1 MKERIMLNTGI
12 VAADFYVP
20 SGVVTNDDLSKIV
33 DTNDEWIYSRTG
45 IKKRH
50 LSQGENTSEL
60 CINVAEKLIKKSGI
74 DPLDIDLVIVGTIT
88 ADYATPST
96 ACLVQGAI
104 GATNAFAFDISAAC
118 SGYVYALSIA
128 DKFIKSGSYKK
139 ALVLGAETL
148 SKIVDWSDRAS
159 CVLFGDGAGGAILE
173 PRENGGIL
181 CEDLHAKGQDGL
193 KLTAN
198 EKQPENMLYKPE
210 RENSKYLQM
219 DGKAI
224 FNFATKVVPQ
234 SVNTILEKSGV
245 SIDDIKYIVPH
256 QANSRI
262 IDIVARKLN
271 VPIEK
276 FYLNISEYGNTS
288 AASVAIALGEM
299 SNKGMIEKGDK
310 IIISGFGAGLT
321 WGSMLIEW

>member
-1 MKERIMLNTGI
+1 MLNTGF
-12 VAADFYVP
+12 VAVDCYAP
-20 SGVVTNDDLSKIV
+20 EKVVTNDDLSRIV

-45 IKKRH
+45 IKRRH
-50 LSQGENTSEL
+50 LSDGENTSQL
-60 CINVAEKLIKKSGI
+60 CIEAAKRLINKSGVS
-74 DPLDIDLVIVGTIT
+74 PEEIDLVIVGTIT
-88 ADYATPST
+88 PDYSTPST

-104 GATNAFAFDISAAC
+104 GASNAFAFDISAAC

-139 ALVLGAETL
+139 ALVIGAETL
-148 SKIVDWSDRAS
+148 SKSVDWNDRAT

-173 PRENGGIL
+173 ATNRGGIL
-181 CEDLHAKGQDGL
+181 CEDLHAKGEDGL

-198 EKQPENMLYKPE
+198 ERQPHNMLTTPD
-210 RENSKYLQM
+210 RENNNYLVM

-234 SVNTILEKSGV
+234 SIKALVDKSGV
-245 SIDDIKYIVPH
+245 DINDIKYIVPH

-262 IDIVARKLN
+262 IDVVARKLKLP
-271 VPIEK
+271 VEK
-276 FYLNISEYGNTS
+276 FYLNIEEYGNTS
-288 AASVAIALGEM
+288 AASIAIALGEM
-299 SNKGMIEKGDK
+299 SNKGLLEKGDK
-310 IIISGFGAGLT
+310 IIVTGFGAGLT

>member
-1 MKERIMLNTGI
+1 MLNTGI
-12 VAADFYVP
+12 AAADFYVP

-45 IKKRH
+45 IKQRH

-74 DPLDIDLVIVGTIT
+74 DPLDIDLIVVGTIT
-88 ADYATPST
+88 PDYATPST

-118 SGYVYALSIA
+118 SGFVYALSIA
-128 DKFIKSGSYKK
+128 DKFIKSGNYKK

-173 PRENGGIL
+173 PRKNGGIL

-198 EKQPENMLYKPE
+198 EKQPENMLYKPD

-234 SVNTILEKSGV
+234 SINNVLEKSGL

-276 FYLNISEYGNTS
+276 FYLNINEYGNTS

-299 SNKGMIEKGDK
+299 SAKGMLENGDK